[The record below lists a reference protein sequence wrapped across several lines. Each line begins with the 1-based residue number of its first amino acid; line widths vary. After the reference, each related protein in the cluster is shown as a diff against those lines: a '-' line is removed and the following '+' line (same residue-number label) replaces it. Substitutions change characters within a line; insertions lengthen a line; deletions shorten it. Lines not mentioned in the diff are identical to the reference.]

1 VKRLPALITA
11 LALVALVGGF
21 VAYVTVG
28 RGAPA
33 FSVDG
38 HSVSQS
44 DVDDELRALADNAAF
59 ARLIRQTGSAP
70 LAPIAGSITS
80 GYAAGWLSLR
90 VAQVFV
96 DETVARR
103 RLAVTAADRRGGE
116 GLAVQLLGSEQ
127 VVRTLPSSL
136 RGAIRA
142 RFARIAVLQRFL
154 LASPSAALR
163 DAALQR
169 CPSHRFVA
177 HILVATLAEAQAIQ
191 AQLAAGADF
200 ATLAR
205 QRSTDRAS
213 AAQGGDL
220 GCLDSQSFV
229 APFQQ
234 AAQTQPVG
242 SVSSPVQTQYGFHLI
257 LVRDRPS
264 TADLASVA
272 LDQVLGRARG
282 AHVTLDP
289 RYGSWDRRQGRVVP
303 PAAATAGTA
312 TPPPTG

>member
-1 VKRLPALITA
+1 MKRLPALVTA

-28 RGAPA
+28 TGAPA

-103 RLAVTAADRRGGE
+103 RLAVTAADRQEGE

-136 RGAIRA
+136 RSAIRA
-142 RFARIAVLQRFL
+142 RFARIAVLQRSL

-163 DAALQR
+163 DAALRR

-312 TPPPTG
+312 TPSPTG